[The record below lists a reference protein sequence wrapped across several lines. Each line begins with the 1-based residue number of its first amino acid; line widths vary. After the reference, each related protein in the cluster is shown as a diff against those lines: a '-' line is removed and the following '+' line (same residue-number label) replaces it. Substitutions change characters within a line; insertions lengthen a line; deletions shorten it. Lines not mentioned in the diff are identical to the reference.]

1 MMPANQPAWMLLNDQ
16 VAMNCGSRAG
26 TSEKPARP
34 RISARQT
41 QATRR
46 VSAFIYRVYR
56 TDVDHRCVPSDGE
69 AVVAAWAASS
79 ALYRSQIERFDAA
92 ADLFCKFQWPRSTP
106 CGHALRWRIFLVG
119 ASRGLTPPGLGGV
132 LGGWV
137 IAGSNR
143 CWRSGKLY
151 ADEPLSEGNRE
162 RTRAIIRLRKS
173 ERIVR
178 VPVATK

>member
-69 AVVAAWAASS
+69 AVVAAWLHRAHYTGARSNGSTLPLTSSASS
-79 ALYRSQIERFDAA
+79 NGRA
-92 ADLFCKFQWPRSTP
+92 PH
-106 CGHALRWRIFLVG
+106 HAGMRYGGGYSLSAPVG
-119 ASRGLTPPGLGGV
+119 ASLRQGLAECSV
-132 LGGWV
+132 
-137 IAGSNR
+137 AG
-143 CWRSGKLY
+143 
-151 ADEPLSEGNRE
+151 
-162 RTRAIIRLRKS
+162 
-173 ERIVR
+173 
-178 VPVATK
+178 